1 MVKSSEMADNVITP
15 ALPIAEAG
23 RLIMANELATVQ
35 SHWPALRLSADVTAV
50 HETRKALRRTFTLF
64 KIFAPYFAPGTLA
77 RQHDELRR
85 VMRRLA
91 PCRDVAVF
99 RVKLAAYNEAAERPL
114 HNLADYWGYRQ
125 MRADESL
132 RDFLNRKSTMRLMD
146 RFAHL
151 AMTTGAGLPEHH
163 DKTAPLLVRHVLPG
177 LIFHRLGDV
186 RAWGEIL
193 PTATPKQFHQLRIQ
207 FKELR
212 YTLSFF
218 EEIISAGGILEISKR
233 IQETLGDLND
243 ASVAIDLLKE
253 MEHLRE
259 ETAIYAGYQRAELER
274 LMGEF
279 RPLYAEFDR
288 PKLRRELAVAMA
300 NL

>member
-1 MVKSSEMADNVITP
+1 MANTAITP
-15 ALPIAEAG
+15 DLPIAEAG
-23 RLIMANELATVQ
+23 RALMANELAIIQ

-64 KIFAPYFAPGTLA
+64 KVFAPYFAPGTLQK
-77 RQHDELRR
+77 RHDELRK

-99 RVKLAAYNEAAERPL
+99 RLKLGTYNEASERPL
-114 HNLADYWGYRQ
+114 SDLADYWGYRQ
-125 MRADESL
+125 MRADETL
-132 RDFLNRKSTMRLMD
+132 REFLDRRSTVRIVE

-151 AMTTGAGLPEHH
+151 AQTPGSGLLDEDP
-163 DKTAPLLVRHVLPG
+163 KIAPQLVRHVLPG
-177 LIFHRLGDV
+177 LIFNRLGEV
-186 RAWGEIL
+186 RAWGDLL

-218 EEIISAGGILEISKR
+218 EEIIHPFTGQLTDALRR
-233 IQETLGDLND
+233 IQELLGDLND
-243 ASVAIDLLKE
+243 ASVALDLLE
-253 MEHLRE
+253 DMQHLRE
-259 ETAIYAGYQRAELER
+259 ESAIYIDFQRSEVER
-274 LMGEF
+274 LMAEF
-279 RPLYAEFDR
+279 RPLYAEFDQ
-288 PKLRRELAVAMA
+288 PEMRRELAVTLA